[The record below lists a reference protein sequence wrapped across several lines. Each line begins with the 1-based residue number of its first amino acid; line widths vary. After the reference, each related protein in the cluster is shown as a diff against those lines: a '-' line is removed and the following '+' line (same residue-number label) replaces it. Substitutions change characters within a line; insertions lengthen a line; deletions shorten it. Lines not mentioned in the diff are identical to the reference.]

1 MNQRPL
7 EWRGER
13 FLNIKCEINEVEG
26 RNFIRTTFYDSGA
39 GIPKNILNKICDPFF
54 STKPPGKGTGLGL
67 SISHGIVNNHKGK
80 LLFETVEGKYTKV
93 MVDLPI
99 YAD

>member
-1 MNQRPL
+1 MDFRQQIESKL
-7 EWRGER
+7 YSAGLTYEADASG
-13 FLNIKCEINEVEG
+13 IKVW
-26 RNFIRTTFYDSGA
+26 
-39 GIPKNILNKICDPFF
+39 PKNLF
-54 STKPPGKGTGLGL
+54 

-99 YAD
+99 HAVQS

>member
-1 MNQRPL
+1 
-7 EWRGER
+7 
-13 FLNIKCEINEVEG
+13 
-26 RNFIRTTFYDSGA
+26 
-39 GIPKNILNKICDPFF
+39 
-54 STKPPGKGTGLGL
+54 LGL